1 MVGGLIMIK
10 RLQTIKE
17 VIHIIKV
24 EDDVEERYE
33 CEKGEWIQFLTKIVA
48 DDRVLILASFNEYE
62 EIVGYV
68 VAQNAVV
75 PPLGYYVHIIYAYS
89 PGNKENFLMMEEI
102 KKWALSIGAK
112 EISATVKPEGIDRL
126 LKYGFIE
133 SEFKILKFKINE

>member
-1 MVGGLIMIK
+1 MLK
-10 RLQTIKE
+10 RLQTVKE

-24 EDDVEERYE
+24 EDDVEKRYN
-33 CEKGEWIQFLTKIVA
+33 CKKGEWIQFLTKIVE
-48 DDRVLILASFNEYE
+48 DDRVFIIASFNEYE

-68 VAQNAVV
+68 IAQNAVV
-75 PPLGYYVHIIYAYS
+75 PPLGWYVHIIYAYS

-102 KKWALSIGAK
+102 KKWGLLIGAT
-112 EISATVKPEGIDRL
+112 EISATVKPGGVDRL

>member
-1 MVGGLIMIK
+1 MLK

-24 EDDVEERYE
+24 EDDVEKRYN
-33 CEKGEWIQFLTKIVA
+33 CKKGEWIQFLTKIVE
-48 DDRVLILASFNEYE
+48 DDRVFIIASFNEYE

-68 VAQNAVV
+68 IAQNAVV
-75 PPLGYYVHIIYAYS
+75 PPLGWYVHIIYAYS

-102 KKWALSIGAK
+102 KKWGLLIGAR
-112 EISATVKPEGIDRL
+112 EISATVKPAGVDRL

-133 SEFKILKFKINE
+133 SEFKILKFKINEE